1 MNNNQELSKIHI
13 YLRKS
18 KLFYIPRKCYAIL
31 LGIRKHG
38 IKAQMK
44 WVHGRISDK
53 IAQKNYYKCLQIT
66 PQERQRQKEQ
76 QYETATRF
84 SILVPLYNTPEKFL
98 REMIESVQN
107 QTYGDWELCLADGS
121 DQEHTEVG
129 NVVKEYQQNDQRIRY
144 QQLEKNGGISEN
156 TNACLAMASGDYVV
170 LFDHDDLLHECALYE
185 LKKAV
190 DEQGADFIY
199 TDEAVFSKDFHK
211 PDSYHFK
218 PDFAP
223 DRASMLT
230 LIAAL
235 AVSKAISEKTGQEAE
250 IKWPNDIV
258 MNGKKVC
265 GILTE
270 MSAQLDYI
278 NHVVI
283 GIGINVQNESFPKE
297 IEQVATSILM
307 ETGQHVN
314 RAELIEAVLEQFER
328 YYEIFL
334 ETEDLSGL
342 VKEYN
347 AHLINMQKQVRVL
360 DPKEPYEAKAMGI
373 TPHGELIVDTW
384 EGRKLVSSGEV
395 SVRGVYGYV

>member
-1 MNNNQELSKIHI
+1 MKGEILKLLKETDGYISGQEL
-13 YLRKS
+13 
-18 KLFYIPRKCYAIL
+18 C
-31 LGIRKHG
+31 
-38 IKAQMK
+38 
-44 WVHGRISDK
+44 
-53 IAQKNYYKCLQIT
+53 
-66 PQERQRQKEQ
+66 
-76 QYETATRF
+76 
-84 SILVPLYNTPEKFL
+84 EKFGVSRTAVWKVINQL
-98 REMIESVQN
+98 KEEGYEIEAVRNKGYILKGSADVLSKE
-107 QTYGDWELCLADGS
+107 ELESTIHTKWAGTQVAFFEETDSTNNEIRRLA
-121 DQEHTEVG
+121 
-129 NVVKEYQQNDQRIRY
+129 
-144 QQLEKNGGISEN
+144 
-156 TNACLAMASGDYVV
+156 
-170 LFDHDDLLHECALYE
+170 
-185 LKKAV
+185 
-190 DEQGADFIY
+190 EQGAPHG
-199 TDEAVFSKDFHK
+199 TLAVAERQLGGKGRRGRVWTSPAGVGIWMSMLLRPQID
-211 PDSYHFK
+211 PM
-218 PDFAP
+218 A
-223 DRASMLT
+223 ASMLT
-230 LIAAL
+230 LVMAL
-235 AVSKAISEKTGQEAE
+235 STRRGIEKATGLKSE
-250 IKWPNDIV
+250 IKWPNDLV
-258 MNGKKVC
+258 LNKKKIC

>member
-1 MNNNQELSKIHI
+1 MKKKILELLQNCPDFISGQELSERFGVSRTAVWKVIRQLEAEGYVI
-13 YLRKS
+13 QAVRNKGYRLTAQ
-18 KLFYIPRKCYAIL
+18 PDL
-31 LGIRKHG
+31 L
-38 IKAQMK
+38 
-44 WVHGRISDK
+44 
-53 IAQKNYYKCLQIT
+53 T
-66 PQERQRQKEQ
+66 E
-76 QYETATRF
+76 ET
-84 SILVPLYNTPEKFL
+84 I
-98 REMIESVQN
+98 QN
-107 QTYGDWELCLADGS
+107 QI
-121 DQEHTEVG
+121 HTEWAG
-129 NVVKEYQQNDQRIRY
+129 QQLVVFSETDSTNDQAKKLAEEGAVQGLLVVSDSQTAGRGRRGRSW
-144 QQLEKNGGISEN
+144 ESRVGEGIFM
-156 TNACLAMASGDYVV
+156 T
-170 LFDHDDLLHECALYE
+170 LLL
-185 LKKAV
+185 
-190 DEQGADFIY
+190 
-199 TDEAVFSKDFHK
+199 K
-211 PDSYHFK
+211 PDI
-218 PDFAP
+218 AP
-223 DRASMLT
+223 GNASMLT
-230 LIAAL
+230 LVMAL
-235 AVSKAISEKTGQEAE
+235 AVRAGIRQVTGIDTQ